1 MKDEKFKVIDF
12 IRKLIIRIDTEL
24 ANFPKKEIE
33 IKNRIRTNT
42 YDILELAYLA
52 NEKISIDLDD
62 GVKMNYAKFQGVEV
76 AQEGKKALK
85 IDFADKDISRRFC
98 CR

>member
-1 MKDEKFKVIDF
+1 MIKKFTSEIIMDNRRAKIKD
-12 IRKLIIRIDTEL
+12 LI
-24 ANFPKKEIE
+24 EIE
-33 IKNRIRTNT
+33 
-42 YDILELAYLA
+42 
-52 NEKISIDLDD
+52 IDLDD

-85 IDFADKDISRRFC
+85 IDFADKDISRRFR